1 MDINHLSKSH
11 STYLRSH
18 ANNPVNWHSWSDE
31 VLEKAKRENKII
43 IISIGYA
50 TCHWCHVMNRES
62 FSDKNVTEIMNQH
75 FINIKVDR
83 EERPDVDQ
91 VYMQAVHLIN
101 KRGGWPLNCFAT
113 PDGKPFYG
121 GSYFPRENWAEL
133 LNNIQDLWQK
143 EPHKIVAQANQITDY
158 VNELPSQFMQQNTFA
173 NFSDAYNTIKEDFLA
188 NSDMEYGGP
197 KGAPKFLMPGHLQFL
212 MDSQFFDNDLQ
223 SADYVNLSLLKFAQG
238 GIHDHL
244 AGGFSRYSVDA
255 QWKIPHFEKTLYDN
269 AQLISLYT
277 NAYKHFKNPYYKSI
291 AEQTANF
298 ALRYLQTKNQLF
310 YSGID
315 ADSEGVEG
323 KFYVWTKKE
332 FTEILG
338 EKADLFIDWFGI
350 DAESLWEKDLN
361 VLTQWKDKKDF
372 LQKHQIDEKDFDFLF
387 QEAKT
392 KLLKYR
398 GKRVP
403 PVVDSN
409 IIVSWNAMMFKSLLE
424 ISEVS
429 NNAKYKEVAMD
440 GIETLLAQM
449 WLPSK
454 KVFRTLRAN
463 ETDAVEGFLEDYVC
477 FAELLITAYLIN
489 QKKEYLD
496 IAQEIVE
503 AIMERFSNSSEPLL
517 NFSSKNE
524 SALFAQSVE
533 LFDNVIPSSN
543 SMAAILFLKLGVI
556 ISLPELTN
564 RALRMANAGMYL
576 SGSSP
581 MSSYHWALLFLMIQ
595 KEPLSIKLL
604 NIDSDN
610 LPYHPFVYYSIPQ
623 KDSSPKK
630 IEICGINR
638 CLEPFSNL
646 KELIS
651 YLNEK

>member
-1 MDINHLSKSH
+1 MNHLSKSN

-18 ANNPVNWHSWSDE
+18 ANNPVHWHSWGDE

-62 FSDKNVTEIMNQH
+62 FSDKNVAEIMNQY

-83 EERPDVDQ
+83 EERPDIDQ

-121 GSYFPRENWAEL
+121 GSYFPKENWAEL
-133 LNNIQDLWQK
+133 LNNIQDLWQN
-143 EPHKIVAQANQITDY
+143 EPHKIIAQANQITDY
-158 VNELPSQFMQQNTFA
+158 VNEMPSQFMQQNTFA
-173 NFSDAYNTIKEDFLA
+173 DFTDAYNTIKEHFLA
-188 NSDMEYGGP
+188 NSDMKYGGP

-212 MDSQFFDNDLQ
+212 MDSHFFDKDPQ
-223 SADYVNLSLLKFAQG
+223 SAEYVSLSLLKFAQG

-255 QWKIPHFEKTLYDN
+255 LWKVPHFEKTLYDN

-277 NAYKHFKNPYYKSI
+277 NAYKSFKNLDYKSI
-291 AEQTANF
+291 AEKTADF
-298 ALRYLQTKNQLF
+298 ALQYLQSENHLF

-332 FTEILG
+332 FTEVLG
-338 EKADLFIDWFGI
+338 EKADLFTDWFGI
-350 DAESLWEKDLN
+350 DAESLWEEGLN
-361 VLTQWKDKKDF
+361 VLTQWQDKKDF
-372 LQKHQIDEKDFDFLF
+372 LQRHQLSEKEFDILL
-387 QEAKT
+387 EKAKI
-392 KLLKYR
+392 KLLNYR
-398 GKRVP
+398 EKRIH

-409 IIVSWNAMMFKSLLE
+409 IIVSWNAMMLNALLE
-424 ISEVS
+424 LSEISDNS
-429 NNAKYKEVAMD
+429 KYKEVAIS
-440 GIETLLAQM
+440 GLEVLINTM
-449 WLPSK
+449 WLPNK
-454 KVFRTLRAN
+454 KVFRTLRTN

-489 QKKEYLD
+489 QKNEYLS

-503 AIMERFSNSSEPLL
+503 VIMERFSNSGEPLL

-524 SALFAQSVE
+524 SALFVQSVE

-556 ISLPELTN
+556 TSSPKLTD

-581 MSSYHWALLFLMIQ
+581 MSSYNWALLFLMIQ
-595 KEPLSIKLL
+595 KEPLSAKLF
-604 NIDSDN
+604 NIDSEK
-610 LPYHPFVYYSIPQ
+610 LPYHPFVYYSIQ
-623 KDSSPKK
+623 KNDPSKK
-630 IEICGINR
+630 RIEICGINH

-646 KELIS
+646 EELNS